1 MKRINSS
8 HALLVLCAV
17 AAITGC
23 VQGRRPLVL
32 DTVGPAMANHSVV
45 ETNGSLV
52 VFSAFDP
59 TPHFS
64 ALSYRVYYT
73 DYKLISENGT
83 LLQSVHNDNE
93 TALEGPK
100 TVSLPPGKYCI
111 VARANGYGHVTV
123 PVLIEARRTTTVH
136 LEGSAASETG
146 ASAFPEGLVRFPDGR
161 IVGWRA
167 GNEEH
172 HAAVSRP
179 SAGPSFPHEAISGSQ
194 P

>member
-1 MKRINSS
+1 MKRIVSPL
-8 HALLVLCAV
+8 ALLALCA
-17 AAITGC
+17 AAALTGC

-64 ALSYRVYYT
+64 SLSYRIYYT
-73 DYKLISENGT
+73 DYRVLSEDGT
-83 LLQSVHNDNE
+83 LLQSVQNDTG

-111 VARANGYGHVTV
+111 VARANGYGRVTV

-146 ASAFPEGLVRFPDGR
+146 ASAVHEELVRLPDGR
-161 IVGWRA
+161 IVGWR
-167 GNEEH
+167 GGSEEH
-172 HAAVSRP
+172 HAAASRP
-179 SAGPSFPHEAISGSQ
+179 SAGPSFPHDAISGSQ